1 MAGAVGSGL
10 YCSYTEKPAA
20 IGFSVFGGVLGLI
33 VWFYQLAQGY
43 AKQGGLL

>member
-10 YCSYTEKPAA
+10 YCYNTEKSAA
-20 IGFSVFGGVLGLI
+20 IGFSMFGGVLGLI
-33 VWFYQLAQGY
+33 VWFYQLAQAY